1 MKAGIQKW
9 IQKPCHIILFIKTLD
24 KVLIIT
30 RQYGR
35 LLGST
40 SGCFLKVNNKDSLAR
55 CYICSKIA
63 RSLCLFLIL
72 NKFCICVVQ
81 NWLCWLWCFLVPP
94 CFQEMYRQPS
104 QGFFERSLLE
114 AYVGPL
120 PISKM
125 EPLAK
130 IASITKS
137 SI

>member
-1 MKAGIQKW
+1 M
-9 IQKPCHIILFIKTLD
+9 
-24 KVLIIT
+24 
-30 RQYGR
+30 
-35 LLGST
+35 S
-40 SGCFLKVNNKDSLAR
+40 
-55 CYICSKIA
+55 
-63 RSLCLFLIL
+63 IL
-72 NKFCICVVQ
+72 NFKQILHMCSSKLTLLTLMFM
-81 NWLCWLWCFLVPP
+81 VPP